1 MYIPCRNTV
10 YATPISLLAL
20 IRVLS
25 QVFMF
30 PRPSFA
36 MFFCVQEALPG
47 HRYQRVWPRYIPRRN
62 CLLLRVLFLSFV
74 TVLYV
79 YAAPGFSRKIRYFP
93 LWSNLLIIRIVFTM
107 AVHRWNWDIFL
118 CLPGFGWKQLLVGCR
133 SQERPM
139 WENIPAG
146 LKAKF

>member
-25 QVFMF
+25 QVFLF
-30 PRPSFA
+30 PRSIN

-47 HRYQRVWPRYIPRRN
+47 HPYQRVCPRHIPRPN
-62 CLLLRVLFLSFV
+62 CLLLRVLFLSLV

-79 YAAPGFSRKIRYFP
+79 YAAPGFSRKIWYFF
-93 LWSNLLIIRIVFTM
+93 LWSNLLIINIVLTM
-107 AVHRWNWDIFL
+107 THRWNWDIFL
-118 CLPGFGWKQLLVGCR
+118 CLPEFGWKQLLVGCR

-146 LKAKF
+146 RKAKF

>member
-30 PRPSFA
+30 PRRHLLC
-36 MFFCVQEALPG
+36 FFCVHEDVPG

-93 LWSNLLIIRIVFTM
+93 L
-107 AVHRWNWDIFL
+107 
-118 CLPGFGWKQLLVGCR
+118 
-133 SQERPM
+133 
-139 WENIPAG
+139 
-146 LKAKF
+146 